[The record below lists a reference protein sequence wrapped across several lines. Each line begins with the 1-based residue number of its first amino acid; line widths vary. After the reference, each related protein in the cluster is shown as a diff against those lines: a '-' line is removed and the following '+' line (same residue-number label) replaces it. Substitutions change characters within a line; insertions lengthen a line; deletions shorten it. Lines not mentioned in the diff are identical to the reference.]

1 VIFAEFYGPPSLFA
15 DSLASLETIIA
26 RVLNARREDVV
37 IRRVEAESDYEGTE
51 IWIELSSE
59 EQLVRHGRDLARQIS
74 DSIRAH
80 IETDVWVLFRIVPLE
95 RVFLNGEPRRR
106 GFSGSD

>member
-1 VIFAEFYGPPSLFA
+1 VIFAEFYGSPSIFA
-15 DSLASLETIIA
+15 DTLAALESRIA
-26 RVLNARREDVV
+26 RVLNARPEDVV

-59 EQLVRHGRDLARQIS
+59 EQLVRHGKELAQQVS
-74 DSIRAH
+74 DAIRAH
-80 IETDVWVLFRIVPLE
+80 FETNVWVLFRILPLD
-95 RVFLNGEPRRR
+95 RVYLNGQPRGR